1 LAYDQKDWA
10 WAEELFD
17 MVVKLGAKTAQFRL
31 ALSGL
36 AWTEYHAGKSLE
48 AASDFG
54 RLAEEFAGDS
64 KQKAEALYMQGRA
77 LEDGGDLSA
86 AAKVYQTTFETFAP
100 KQPAKSGDEETDPL
114 RFAFLAGIQAARTRT
129 ALKEPEVADVAYEV
143 VLTKFPKV
151 KDLDKLLDEWA
162 LMNLK
167 AERFERSDQVFQM
180 LIEKVPESP
189 LVDNARLSLAESEF
203 VGGKLLDAKKSF
215 QELAASPNSDAEVK
229 ERAMFQLIEILT
241 EQRAWDQ
248 IATQAETFLKS
259 FETSPYRD
267 TVSFRRA
274 EAMTSLEKFAEAE
287 PVLKQL
293 TQAKA
298 DSDTAKARWF
308 PRAWVLL
315 AECLVRQQK
324 YPEVEATVTAF
335 REAYPKSD
343 KLHEAEEVLGRAY
356 KNQAKWE
363 DARAAFER
371 SLAQPAAK
379 GTETAAKSQL
389 MIAETYWNQ
398 KNYKSAQEQ
407 YLKVYYNH
415 TGYPDWQAPALF
427 QAAMCDEK
435 LGDAAQAK
443 KTYAEVIE
451 KFPKSKYAEPAR
463 ERWAAIQDEAPKSA
477 G

>member
-1 LAYDQKDWA
+1 
-10 WAEELFD
+10 
-17 MVVKLGAKTAQFRL
+17 
-31 ALSGL
+31 
-36 AWTEYHAGKSLE
+36 
-48 AASDFG
+48 
-54 RLAEEFAGDS
+54 
-64 KQKAEALYMQGRA
+64 
-77 LEDGGDLSA
+77 
-86 AAKVYQTTFETFAP
+86 
-100 KQPAKSGDEETDPL
+100 
-114 RFAFLAGIQAARTRT
+114 
-129 ALKEPEVADVAYEV
+129 
-143 VLTKFPKV
+143 
-151 KDLDKLLDEWA
+151 
-162 LMNLK
+162 
-167 AERFERSDQVFQM
+167 
-180 LIEKVPESP
+180 
-189 LVDNARLSLAESEF
+189 
-203 VGGKLLDAKKSF
+203 
-215 QELAASPNSDAEVK
+215 LAANPKSDAEVK

-248 IATQAETFLKS
+248 MQVQAEAFQKS
-259 FETSPYRD
+259 FENSPYRD

-298 DSDTAKARWF
+298 DSDTAKSRWF
-308 PRAWVLL
+308 HRAWVLL

-324 YPEVEATVTAF
+324 YPAVEATVTAF

-343 KLHEAEEVLGRAY
+343 KLHEAEEVLGRCY
-356 KNQAKWE
+356 KNQAKW
-363 DARAAFER
+363 DAARGAFER

-398 KNYKSAQEQ
+398 KNYKSAQEH

-427 QAAMCDEK
+427 QAAMCDEE
-435 LGDAAQAK
+435 LGDRAQAK
-443 KTYAEVIE
+443 KTYAEVIA

-463 ERWAAIQDEAPKSA
+463 ERWAAIQEEAPKSA